1 VIRPPLTPTFRRLW
15 CADAVSVV
23 GDAMAATTLL
33 LWVYSVGHRGA
44 WVSAVVLAGYL
55 PPVLTGP
62 LLGRL
67 ADRVDRRRLMVS
79 IDWTR
84 CALGLALAGFV
95 HYGHPIAALAC
106 LAAMSGA
113 GQIFSAAQYALL
125 PGTVPVESL
134 PRANGIMSLTTQAS
148 FVVGPALAVVVMSR
162 GGPTVAVLVDAATF
176 AGSALLLAGLRGRV
190 PSPAAGDERSAPGS
204 VRPALRAIAADRTLL
219 VAVAAALLVTVSAG
233 VNNTVMVLYLDRD
246 LGGHPSDVAWLSAAN
261 GVAQIAAG
269 AAVVA
274 FARRLPV
281 NRSLAGSLAAM
292 ALCSFGLAGAPVVL
306 VAIVAVVGSSMANAP
321 FNISYATVRQTRTP
335 EGLVGRLFAVTGA
348 AASGG
353 FLAGSLGGGWLAD
366 VTSARVS
373 VLVSTGF
380 LCAAALL
387 AAPLWQRAAPPAAG
401 TPAMEAAGE
410 AA

>member
-1 VIRPPLTPTFRRLW
+1 VIRLPLTPAFRRLW
-15 CADAVSVV
+15 YADAVSVV

-62 LLGRL
+62 LFGRL
-67 ADRVDRRRLMVS
+67 ADRVDRRRLMVTV
-79 IDWTR
+79 DWTR
-84 CALGLALAGFV
+84 CGLGLALAAFV
-95 HYGHPIAALAC
+95 HSGHPVAALAC

-113 GQIFSAAQYALL
+113 GEIFSAAQYALL
-125 PGTVPVESL
+125 PGTVDAGSL

-148 FVVGPALAVVVMSR
+148 FVIGPALAVVMMSHS
-162 GGPTVAVLVDAATF
+162 GPTAAVLFDAATF

-190 PSPAAGDERSAPGS
+190 PPPPPDGEHRAPGS
-204 VRPALRAIAADRTLL
+204 LRPALRAIAADRTLL
-219 VAVAAALLVTVSAG
+219 VSVAAALLVTVSAG
-233 VNNTVMVLYLDRD
+233 VNNTVMVLFLDRD
-246 LGGHPSDVAWLSAAN
+246 LGGHPSDIAWLSAAN

-292 ALCSFGLAGAPVVL
+292 ALCSFGLATAPAVP
-306 VAIVAVVGSSMANAP
+306 VAIAVVVGSSMANAP

-335 EGLVGRLFAVTGA
+335 TGIVGRLFAVTGA

-366 VTSARVS
+366 ATSARVS
-373 VLVSTGF
+373 VFVSTGF

-387 AAPLWQRAAPPAAG
+387 AAPLWRRAAPPAADA
-401 TPAMEAAGE
+401 PAMERVEE